1 MKSKKLICYDA
12 EDLGIL
18 PHPLITEQLVYDT
31 LVGITED
38 NQSIYNID
46 SIIRNYE
53 NEYIKGN
60 INSPSTEGIM
70 EYIETSI
77 STLRNINISNTN
89 CTPKAPIFCYDEN
102 IITDV
107 GTFLSYS
114 TVEIK
119 I

>member
-1 MKSKKLICYDA
+1 MGSI
-12 EDLGIL
+12 I
-18 PHPLITEQLVYDT
+18 PLITEQLVYET

-60 INSPSTEGIM
+60 INSPSVENILD
-70 EYIETSI
+70 YIEI
-77 STLRNINISNTN
+77 SMNTLRNVNITN
-89 CTPKAPIFCYDEN
+89 STCIRKAPIFCYDEN
-102 IITDV
+102 IITDI
-107 GTFLSYS
+107 GTFPSYS

-119 I
+119 V